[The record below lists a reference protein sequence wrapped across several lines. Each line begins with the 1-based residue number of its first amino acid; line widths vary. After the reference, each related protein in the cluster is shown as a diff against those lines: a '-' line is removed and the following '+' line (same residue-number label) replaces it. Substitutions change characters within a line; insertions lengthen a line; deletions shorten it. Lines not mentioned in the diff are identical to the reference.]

1 MVARLFNKYSLS
13 FLSLAAVSAG
23 LLSCGGS
30 GDSGEGTCL
39 PSGSRLDMAVPITD
53 QINPANSSSLVIQ
66 LDGNDTDLPL
76 AKIQGAAPGTTIP
89 ATTHMVYRRTS
100 AEKGS
105 LVGNFVI
112 AQGQVTLPGPI
123 VVIFYGSVTVNMD
136 ITFEASS
143 KYETAKGTCTG
154 TVSFISG
161 VQDGEGD
168 PVAGNP
174 WAGTDGTVFYYPS
187 GK

>member
-13 FLSLAAVSAG
+13 LLSLTAVSAG
-23 LLSCGGS
+23 FLSCGGS

-39 PSGSRLDMAVPITD
+39 PAGSRLDMNVPITD
-53 QINPANSSSLVIQ
+53 QVNPDNSGFLVLQ

-76 AKIQGAAPGTTIP
+76 AKIQGAAAGTSIP

-123 VVIFYGSVTVNMD
+123 VVIFYGSVSVNMD

-143 KYETAKGTCTG
+143 KYDTAKGTCTG

-161 VQDGEGD
+161 VQNGEGEIA
-168 PVAGNP
+168 PGNP
-174 WAGTDGTVFYYPS
+174 FAGTDGTVFYYPS